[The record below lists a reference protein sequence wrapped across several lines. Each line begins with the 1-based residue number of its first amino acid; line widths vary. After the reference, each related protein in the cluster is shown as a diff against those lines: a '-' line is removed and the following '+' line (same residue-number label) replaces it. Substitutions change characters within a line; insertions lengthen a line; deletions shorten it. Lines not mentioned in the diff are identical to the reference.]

1 MTVHPMMGWLRD
13 RFEHAYTTYLL
24 RQIETPPAHV
34 AIIQDGNRRFAG
46 AEGSTHEWGH
56 AAGAATTESVLRW
69 CADIGVKELTLY
81 AFSTENFSRP
91 PAEQEAVFS
100 LIARKLR
107 EFADAAE
114 VHDRE
119 VTIRAIGDR
128 DRLPPSV
135 RSAIRYAEDRTAQ
148 YDRLRLNIAVGYG
161 GRSELLGA
169 AREAV
174 TAVAAGEITP
184 AAITVEYIDQLLSA
198 RPTRAV
204 DLIIR
209 TGGDART
216 SNFLPWHANGNE
228 AAVYFCAPYWP
239 EFSRID
245 FLRGIRTYI
254 SRERSFQRSETERA
268 IALIRTV
275 AASELALARQIARGL
290 RSQLSPRGA
299 RRLARELAAI
309 DTADADQEP
318 KRR

>member
-1 MTVHPMMGWLRD
+1 MIGWLRR
-13 RFEHAYTTYLL
+13 RFERAYTTYLL
-24 RQIETPPAHV
+24 DQVETPPAHV

-46 AEGSTHEWGH
+46 AAGEASASGH
-56 AAGAATTESVLRW
+56 TAGAETTEAVLRW
-69 CADIGVKELTLY
+69 CADIGVRELTLY
-81 AFSTENFSRP
+81 AFSTENFQRSATER
-91 PAEQEAVFS
+91 EAVLS
-100 LIARKLR
+100 LIEQKLR
-107 EFADAAE
+107 EFADAPE

-119 VTIRAIGDR
+119 VTIRVIGDR
-128 DRLPPSV
+128 SRLPASLRAAV
-135 RSAIRYAEDRTAQ
+135 RYAERRTAE

-169 AREAV
+169 AQTAAA
-174 TAVAAGEITP
+174 AVAAGEISP
-184 AAITVEYIDQLLSA
+184 AAITVEYIDELLSA

-254 SRERSFQRSETERA
+254 SREESFRRSETERA
-268 IALIRTV
+268 VALIRTV
-275 AASELALARQIARGL
+275 AATELGLARQIAAGL
-290 RSQLSPRGA
+290 RAQLSPQGA

-309 DTADADQEP
+309 DTAEADHDP

>member
-1 MTVHPMMGWLRD
+1 MIRWLRE

-46 AEGSTHEWGH
+46 AQGSSHERGH
-56 AAGAATTESVLRW
+56 TAGATTTEAVLRW
-69 CADIGVKELTLY
+69 CADIGVRELTLY
-81 AFSTENFSRP
+81 AFSTENFRRP
-91 PAEQEAVFS
+91 PAEREAVFS

-107 EFADAAE
+107 EFADAPE
-114 VHDRE
+114 VHERA

-128 DRLPPSV
+128 ERLPPTV
-135 RSAIRYAEDRTAQ
+135 RAAIRYAEEQTAR
-148 YDRLRLNIAVGYG
+148 YDRLRLNVAVGYG

-169 AREAV
+169 ARQAAA
-174 TAVAAGEITP
+174 AVAAGEIEP
-184 AAITVEYIDQLLSA
+184 EAISVEYIDGLLSA

-239 EFSRID
+239 EFTRID

-275 AASELALARQIARGL
+275 AATELALARQIAGGL
-290 RSQLSPRGA
+290 RAQLSPRGA
-299 RRLARELAAI
+299 RRLAREIAAI
-309 DTADADQEP
+309 DTSDVDHDP
-318 KRR
+318 NRR

>member
-1 MTVHPMMGWLRD
+1 MMGWLRR
-13 RFEHAYTTYLL
+13 RFEHAYATYLL
-24 RQIETPPAHV
+24 QQVETPPAHV
-34 AIIQDGNRRFAG
+34 AIIQDGNRRFADAAGDAGGSGHTAG
-46 AEGSTHEWGH
+46 AE
-56 AAGAATTESVLRW
+56 TTEAVLRW
-69 CADIGVKELTLY
+69 CADIGVQELTLY
-81 AFSTENFSRP
+81 AFSTENFRRSA
-91 PAEQEAVFS
+91 AERQAILS
-100 LIARKLR
+100 LIERKLR
-107 EFADAAE
+107 EFADAPE

-128 DRLPPSV
+128 SRLPASLQAAV
-135 RSAIRYAEDRTAQ
+135 RYAEQRTAE

-169 AREAV
+169 ARTAAA
-174 TAVAAGEITP
+174 AVAAGEIAP
-184 AAITVEYIDQLLSA
+184 EAITVEYIDELLSS
-198 RPTRAV
+198 RPSRAV

-254 SRERSFQRSETERA
+254 SREESFRRSETERA
-268 IALIRTV
+268 VALIRTV
-275 AASELALARQIARGL
+275 AATELELARQIAAGL
-290 RSQLSPRGA
+290 RAQLPPQGA

-309 DTADADQEP
+309 DATDADHEP